1 MLIYLLDTNVISE
14 VSKPQPNEYVSQS
27 VSKHSRVCAISS
39 VTWHEVDK
47 KVVFPNLDLIENALN
62 INIKLE
68 RYGTGIK
75 EIAYVFVAVRPVN
88 TIHGETLRY
97 YKAKK
102 EVFIQKKLPYE
113 LVEAYEAP
121 QVLHLMA
128 QTYLQSLRELVAKR
142 KIEDFDG
149 ARLMADV
156 PALFAEQGWLTPVQ
170 SAQAT
175 PA

>member
-1 MLIYLLDTNVISE
+1 MQLIDQNVDDFWF
-14 VSKPQPNEYVSQS
+14 
-27 VSKHSRVCAISS
+27 SS
-39 VTWHEVDK
+39 ITWHEVGD
-47 KVVFPNLDLIENALN
+47 KVVFPNLDLIRQA
-62 INIKLE
+62 INTNFSLSN
-68 RYGTGIK
+68 YGTGVK
-75 EIAYVFVAVRPVN
+75 EIGFIFVAALP
-88 TIHGETLRY
+88 TSSIHGETLRF

-156 PALFAEQGWLTPVQ
+156 QALFAEQGWLTPVQ